1 MRTCGPPGPV
11 LPVCL
16 SAARTCSLLMPCA
29 CVRMR
34 SRRLDLA
41 SMPAFVDRYE
51 TWLLDCDGAVPT
63 RPHACTF
70 ARPPARACLR
80 AAAGDPSKRTHH
92 HLFLPR
98 LTRWPCAIAYAQNQS
113 VSSRAWHTHP
123 CRHRPTTPPHRHA
136 TPTPLTP
143 QSRTHST
150 GVVWLG
156 EEAVPGVPETLA
168 ELRRRGKRVFFVS
181 NNASKHRCVRA
192 RARVARVPACAR
204 ACECVCV
211 HNVFITCV
219 CMHVCMCTRTRART
233 CMHVHTHKNT
243 HKHTHQHAHTQTHKY
258 PLSRTHSQQVLCH
271 TCLLHLLSHHHMHMS
286 HHHTSH
292 HMSHHH
298 IVA

>member
-1 MRTCGPPGPV
+1 MLAAQQLGFGRCGVSGRRGLPQSGLAPARMRTCGPPGPV

-123 CRHRPTTPPHRHA
+123 CRHRFTTPPHRHA

-204 ACECVCV
+204 ARVPACV
-211 HNVFITCV
+211 
-219 CMHVCMCTRTRART
+219 
-233 CMHVHTHKNT
+233 
-243 HKHTHQHAHTQTHKY
+243 
-258 PLSRTHSQQVLCH
+258 
-271 TCLLHLLSHHHMHMS
+271 
-286 HHHTSH
+286 
-292 HMSHHH
+292 
-298 IVA
+298 